1 MLCVSKYTR
10 NVLITANLSYKK
22 PYISEKDKILVL
34 KNTFSFYKFF
44 CAQ

>member
-22 PYISEKDKILVL
+22 PYISEKDKIRVV
-34 KNTFSFYKFF
+34 
-44 CAQ
+44 

>member
-22 PYISEKDKILVL
+22 PYLSENNKISVV
-34 KNTFSFYKFF
+34 
-44 CAQ
+44 